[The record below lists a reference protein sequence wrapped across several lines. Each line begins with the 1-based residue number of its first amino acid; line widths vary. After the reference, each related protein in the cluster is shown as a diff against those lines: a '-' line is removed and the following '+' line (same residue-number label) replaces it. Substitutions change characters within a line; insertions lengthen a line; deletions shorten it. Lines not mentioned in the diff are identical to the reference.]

1 MTLLDRQKEMTSYLV
16 AGFPEFDLKGF
27 PLKSSSA
34 VTGNY
39 TQENLVRPVT
49 IGTKDHGSDGA
60 GQWRL
65 DRLDGP
71 RGLKG
76 WASSLGLPWDT
87 LKTQAAFTI
96 WELRNDPRYIPLVK
110 DLDEAAKKIDTLVAN
125 FCWIYERP
133 AKSAAHLDKRISHAK
148 SVYAIMSKEQTA
160 KTTTQAG
167 AGAAVVIVGAAVTNA
182 AQGGSLTLTA
192 IGGVLAVLTAAAGPL
207 FSHLTKTKDAQP
219 PLPTHHP
226 AAEKID
232 HIDAIEP
239 RVSEDPAQALNA
251 AIAHRKE
258 CEHDLAAAV
267 AVEAEERSKLVARLD
282 ALRAAIATSD
292 AVLAEDASEAQP
304 S

>member
-27 PLKSSSA
+27 PLKSSCA

-39 TQENLVRPVT
+39 TQENLVKPVT
-49 IGTKDHGSDGA
+49 LGTKDHGSDGA

-76 WASSLGLPWDT
+76 WSASLGLPWDT

-110 DLDEAAKKIDTLVAN
+110 DLDDATKKIDTLVAN

-148 SVYAIMSKEQTA
+148 SVYAIMSKEQAA
-160 KTTTQAG
+160 KTTTAAG
-167 AGAAVVIVGAAVTNA
+167 AGAAVVIGGAAATNA

-192 IGGVLAVLTAAAGPL
+192 IGGVAAVLAAIAGPL
-207 FSHLTKTKDAQP
+207 FSHLNKTKPAVHAP
-219 PLPTHHP
+219 P
-226 AAEKID
+226 AEKID

-239 RVSEDPAQALNA
+239 RASEDPTQALNA
-251 AIAHRKE
+251 AIAYRKD
-258 CEHDLAAAV
+258 CETDLAEALAA
-267 AVEAEERSKLVARLD
+267 EAKERSKLVARLD
-282 ALRAAIATSD
+282 ALRAAIASSD
-292 AVLAEDASEAQP
+292 AIIAEDASEAQP

>member
-1 MTLLDRQKEMTSYLV
+1 MTILDRQKEMTSYLV

-110 DLDEAAKKIDTLVAN
+110 DMDEATKKIDTLVAN

-148 SVYAIMSKEQTA
+148 SVYAIMSKEQMA
-160 KTTTQAG
+160 KTTTRAG
-167 AGAAVVIVGAAVTNA
+167 AGAAVVIGGAAATNA
-182 AQGGSLTLTA
+182 ANGGSLSLTA
-192 IGGVLAVLTAAAGPL
+192 IGAVLAGISVLAGPL
-207 FSHLTKTKDAQP
+207 FSHFSKAKPAAP
-219 PLPTHHP
+219 PP

-239 RVSEDPAQALNA
+239 RASDDPTQPLNA
-251 AIAHRKE
+251 AIARRKD
-258 CEHDLAAAV
+258 CESALATAV
-267 AVEAEERSKLVARLD
+267 AAEAEERGKLVARLD
-282 ALRAAIATSD
+282 ALRAAIANSD